1 MHSLVSVAQKE
12 ERNND
17 KQTKIN
23 NDKKEKNYNWGL
35 LTRGIL

>member
-12 ERNND
+12 ER
-17 KQTKIN
+17 N